1 MNPKLGIGALV
12 ALLLMG
18 GATQARGQDR
28 ELAPPVAFWRTLGDT
43 TLQRLVGEVVKSND
57 DVIAARARLRGA
69 RASRL
74 QAALD
79 FAPTVT
85 ATASYT
91 RQRLSSVGFPGGFGG
106 GSVFPDQNVWDAG
119 LQLSWELDVF
129 GRIRKSTQGR
139 GALISAAEEDV
150 QDLQVLLT
158 AELAVAYFDLRGAQD
173 RLQVAR
179 RNAENQ
185 QHTLEVTVQRLDAGR
200 GNAFDSERARAQLN
214 STLAGIPTLEAS
226 IAAVQQRIAV
236 LVGRQAAELG
246 DTTGGRASMPNLP
259 ASVVVPSADA
269 VVRLRP
275 DVRSAERQLAAGS
288 AFVGAAKAAYL
299 PRISIGGGMGY
310 VSNTFESLGNSN
322 MPRYAIGPVISWP
335 ALNLGRVKAGV
346 DLARA
351 QEAEAEA
358 YYRKTRLQAHQEIE
372 TSVFAYNKARESL
385 EYLDAAAG
393 ASERAAALARLRFD
407 EGATDFLQV
416 LDAERTMLE
425 AQDRLAAGRT
435 AATTGLVQVYRALGG
450 ALP

>member
-1 MNPKLGIGALV
+1 
-12 ALLLMG
+12 
-18 GATQARGQDR
+18 
-28 ELAPPVAFWRTLGDT
+28 
-43 TLQRLVGEVVKSND
+43 
-57 DVIAARARLRGA
+57 
-69 RASRL
+69 
-74 QAALD
+74 
-79 FAPTVT
+79 
-85 ATASYT
+85 
-91 RQRLSSVGFPGGFGG
+91 
-106 GSVFPDQNVWDAG
+106 VFPDQNVWDAG

-185 QHTLEVTVQRLDAGR
+185 RHTLEVTVQRLDAGR
-200 GNAFDSERARAQLN
+200 GNAFDSERARAQLS
-214 STLAGIPTLEAS
+214 STLAGIPTLEAA

-236 LVGRQAAELG
+236 LIGRQTAELG
-246 DTTGGRASMPNLP
+246 DTAGGRASMPRLP
-259 ASVVVPSADA
+259 ESVVVPNADA
-269 VVRLRP
+269 IVRLRP

-346 DLARA
+346 DAARA

-358 YYRKTRLQAHQEIE
+358 HYRKTRLQAHQEIE

-385 EYLDAAAG
+385 EYLEAAAG

-435 AATTGLVQVYRALGG
+435 AATTGLVAVYRALGG